1 MQNTGEIEAATKY
14 NLPKILNYNE
24 IQGDLHQHT
33 KWSDGSSSIND
44 MALEAKKMG
53 HEYIAITDHS
63 GTLRIA
69 NGMNEKTILKQM
81 DEITKIN
88 DEIDDFVILKG
99 IEVNIDYYGLPDVPA
114 KILQRYGY
122 SYCRHTFGF

>member
-1 MQNTGEIEAATKY
+1 
-14 NLPKILNYNE
+14 
-24 IQGDLHQHT
+24 
-33 KWSDGSSSIND
+33 
-44 MALEAKKMG
+44 MG

-88 DEIDDFVILKG
+88 DEIDDFVILK
-99 IEVNIDYYGLPDVPA
+99 V
-114 KILQRYGY
+114 
-122 SYCRHTFGF
+122 